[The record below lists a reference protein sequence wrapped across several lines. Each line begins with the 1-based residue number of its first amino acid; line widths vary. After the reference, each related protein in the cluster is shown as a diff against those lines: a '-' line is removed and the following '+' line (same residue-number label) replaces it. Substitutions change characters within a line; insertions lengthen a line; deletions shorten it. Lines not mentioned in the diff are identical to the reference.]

1 MGSPVVMTPAVY
13 DNAVAAGAFWSVLL
27 AWELIEWRQY
37 RLESRVAGDVNR
49 DRGSG
54 RLLTMTSWIAIGT
67 GFVLAHADVAR
78 FPGSR
83 WVVYGV
89 GLGLLVAGIAFR
101 QWAIHVLGR
110 HFRRRVTIQPGH
122 EVVRRGP
129 YRVLRHP
136 AYAGSLLAVVGI
148 GVVFGSWLTLA
159 VCVVPI
165 AAGLVSRIR
174 IEEAAL
180 EAALGD
186 PYREYERST
195 SRILPGVW

>member
-13 DNAVAAGAFWSVLL
+13 DNAIAAGAFWSVMLG
-27 AWELIEWRQY
+27 WELVEWRQY
-37 RLESRVAGDVNR
+37 RRESRVAADADR

-54 RLLTMTSWIAIGT
+54 RLLIVTSWIAIGT
-67 GFVLAHADVAR
+67 GFALAHADVAR

-83 WVVYGV
+83 WAVYGA
-89 GLGLLVAGIAFR
+89 GFGLLLAGIAFR
-101 QWAIHVLGR
+101 QWAIRVLGR

-165 AAGLVSRIR
+165 AAGLVRRIR

-180 EAALGD
+180 EVALGD
-186 PYREYERST
+186 PYREYEHST
-195 SRILPGVW
+195 SRLLPGIW